1 MDEKKTTKTRINEW
15 WHKNKKLVKTGLICG
30 LAGAAYGFI
39 KGALTVSNAVV
50 NGDIA
55 VVRPE
60 KINWNEDTSVDIYAD
75 SDGVKVTV
83 EE

>member
-1 MDEKKTTKTRINEW
+1 MNEKKTMNERIKEW
-15 WHKNKKLVKTGLICG
+15 WHKNNKLVKTGVICG
-30 LAGAAYGFI
+30 LAGAAYGFVT
-39 KGALTVSNAVV
+39 GALTVSNAVV

-60 KINWNEDTSVDIYAD
+60 KINWDEDTSVDIYAD
-75 SDGVKVTV
+75 SDGVEVTV